1 MIFSEDRKKLRDQF
15 RQAWRRRLANE
26 TLAPLDKQIADLVE
40 EHPWYHELML
50 QDDDVLDQDFTSEHA
65 NENPFLHLSLH
76 LALREQVGTN
86 RPNGIQSITRSL
98 LLKYQDGHEVE
109 HRMMECLGEFLWDAQ
124 RQGVA
129 PDEQAYLERLKA
141 LM

>member
-15 RQAWRRRLANE
+15 RQAWRRRIAGENLE
-26 TLAPLDKQIADLVE
+26 PLDKQIADLVE
-40 EHPWYHELML
+40 EHPWYHSLML

-65 NENPFLHLSLH
+65 NENPFMHLSLH

-86 RPNGIQSITRSL
+86 RPAGIQTITRSL

-141 LM
+141 LI

>member
-15 RQAWRRRLANE
+15 RQAWRRRIAGQ

-40 EHPWYHELML
+40 EHPWYHALML

-65 NENPFLHLSLH
+65 NENPFMHLSLH

-86 RPNGIQSITRSL
+86 RPAGIQTITRSL

-141 LM
+141 LI